1 MDKFLAIEKI
11 LHFHHTTSRQPL
23 RVNEVRMRAFKNGIT
38 VSMKDI
44 ETIRLIY
51 PKAYRVWN
59 SRGRLMIDALDL
71 PHNADERKTT
81 FHALWQD
88 KENILARA
96 QTNTDSTKVPLNPSD
111 DNDKMTS
118 KCSDKLCTNANTAIL
133 PPQRSSHNRIL
144 MGRVAL
150 GPKNKK
156 LTLIERIR
164 EKEAALKCAST
175 PQTVQ
180 ETHAKFLRSQ
190 IPKLKRVLDEIA
202 NKPNGSSVE
211 MTHIMDLLRTNLVKL
226 GDTEIKGALDLL
238 IKAHPHFY
246 SVVTV
251 GDTTHIKL
259 RPSVA
264 V

>member
-1 MDKFLAIEKI
+1 MEKFLAIEKI

-23 RVNEVRMRAFKNGIT
+23 RVSDVRMRAFKNGVS

-44 ETIRLIY
+44 ETIRLIF

-59 SRGRLMIDALDL
+59 LRGKLMMEALDL
-71 PHNADERKTT
+71 PHNADSRKST
-81 FHALWQD
+81 FHTLWQD
-88 KENILARA
+88 KENILART
-96 QTNTDSTKVPLNPSD
+96 QTNVDNAKSPLSPSD
-111 DNDKMTS
+111 DNDKMAS
-118 KCSDKLCTNANTAIL
+118 KCSDKVSTKTNNKIL
-133 PPQRSSHNRIL
+133 PPQRSTHNRIL
-144 MGRVAL
+144 MGRVAS
-150 GPKNKK
+150 GPKNTK

-164 EKEAALKCAST
+164 EKEAMLKCTNS
-175 PQTVQ
+175 PQSVQ

-202 NKPNGSSVE
+202 NKPNGSSIE
-211 MTHIMDLLRTNLVKL
+211 MNQIMELLRTNLVKL
-226 GDTEIKGALDLL
+226 ADTEIKGALDLL
-238 IKAHPHFY
+238 IEAHPHFY
-246 SVVTV
+246 SIVTV